1 MKNNQDKQYS
11 MISRMPLN
19 RRGFIKTT
27 ALAGAGLTMMPAM
40 PSMSQSQCMNKD
52 VSLTNLS
59 LNLLKDWCEGMLNY
73 QLADVHSKGLDGGLI
88 CPACSLIHGRCGDA
102 IYPLLFM
109 ADHTGDSKY
118 LESALALYNWME
130 NNVSWHDGSW
140 VNDANSKK
148 PWKLTTVFGAIALA
162 EGIYFHGR
170 LLDTITVEKWKSRLI
185 EAGDFV
191 CENIYLGRTNIN
203 YPVTLCYAMAL
214 LGRLLD
220 DDRYIKN
227 ARNTAS
233 EVLNYFSEN
242 DTLLYGEGKPYDKR
256 SPKGCVPV
264 DLGYN
269 VEESL
274 PALVL
279 YAKLMDDERVLSKTI
294 ESLHAHAGFMLP
306 DGGWDNSWGTRN
318 FKWTYW
324 GSRTSDGCQPA
335 YALLADK
342 SPDFYKVA
350 YQNTA
355 LLKNCTE
362 NGLLHGGPH
371 YISHGILPCI
381 HHTFCHAKALACILN
396 HKIPEPSK
404 NQDKIKL
411 PRSKEYGVKAFNDIQ
426 TYLIAKG
433 EWRATITGY
442 DREYYFKNGHASG
455 GALSML
461 WHKELGPILSAS
473 LNEYQLIEE
482 NNMQI
487 HSDPYYM
494 PLTPR
499 LQFEENGVHYMN
511 ISDLSASINYKETK
525 DAITFHTQA
534 DLVDEDQN
542 SPDQGRINCKINYR
556 IEDDCIHIIIEGERK
571 MPEGCR
577 YIIPIVS
584 RNNEKTK
591 KKDNEV
597 IIHKNIGSI
606 KVFGNTKA
614 NILPSQNGRIFNY
627 VPGLEAVPIAF
638 DFDNNEKIEIQI
650 LFERNN

>member
-11 MISRMPLN
+11 MISRAPLN

-40 PSMSQSQCMNKD
+40 RSMSHSQGMNKD
-52 VSLTNLS
+52 ISLTNLS

-130 NNVSWHDGSW
+130 NNVSWYDGSW
-140 VNDANSKK
+140 VNDVNSKK

-162 EGIYFHGR
+162 EGIYYHANV
-170 LLDTITVEKWKSRLI
+170 LDAKTINKWKKRLRK
-185 EAGDFV
+185 AGDFIY
-191 CENIYLGRTNIN
+191 ENIYIGRTNIN

-242 DTLLYGEGKPYDKR
+242 DQLLYGEGMPYDKK

-279 YAKLMDDERVLSKTI
+279 YAQLMDDEKVLSKTI

-306 DGGWDNSWGTRN
+306 DGAWDNSWGTRN

-342 SPDFYKVA
+342 SPEFYKVA
-350 YQNTA
+350 CQNTA
-355 LLKNCTE
+355 LLKKCTE

-371 YISHGILPCI
+371 YMSHGIAPCI

-396 HKIPEPSK
+396 HKIPEPYR
-404 NQDKIKL
+404 NRDKIEL
-411 PRSKEYGVKAFNDIQ
+411 PRSKEYGVKVFNDIQ

-433 EWRATITGY
+433 KWRATITGY
-442 DREYYFKNGHASG
+442 DREYYFKNGHATG
-455 GALSML
+455 GALTML
-461 WHKELGPILSAS
+461 WHKECGPVVCAS
-473 LNEYQLIEE
+473 MNEYQLVEAD
-482 NNMQI
+482 NMQM

-499 LQFEENGVHYMN
+499 LQYVEDDVHFMN
-511 ISDLSASINYKETK
+511 IADLGAKVSHEETK
-525 DAITFHTQA
+525 QAVVFHTQA
-534 DLVDEDQN
+534 ALVDKDQN
-542 SPDQGRINCKINYR
+542 NPSFGRIDCNMDYR
-556 IEDDCIHIIIEGERK
+556 VEGERMHIVINGK
-571 MPEGCR
+571 QEMPKGCR
-577 YIIPIVS
+577 YIIPIIS
-584 RNNEKTK
+584 TNNQKVEKRDK
-591 KKDNEV
+591 QV
-597 IIHKNIGSI
+597 IIHKDKGIVKI
-606 KVFGNTKA
+606 AGNTIPE
-614 NILPSQNGRIFNY
+614 ILPSKNGRVFNY
-627 VPGLEAVPIAF
+627 VPGMEAVPIAF
-638 DFDNNEKIEIQI
+638 DFDNSGTIKVQISFEK
-650 LFERNN
+650 